1 MEISS
6 SPSKEFEETAIK
18 MLTKLARTMDNHS
31 KNKQRN
37 KKVQESTKQK
47 SRAEEHN
54 NCTEKYTRGIQ
65 HHIRSSRRK
74 EGPWNSPNQISK
86 KKKK

>member
-31 KNKQRN
+31 KNKQR
-37 KKVQESTKQK
+37 K
-47 SRAEEHN
+47 
-54 NCTEKYTRGIQ
+54 IF
-65 HHIRSSRRK
+65 
-74 EGPWNSPNQISK
+74 
-86 KKKK
+86 